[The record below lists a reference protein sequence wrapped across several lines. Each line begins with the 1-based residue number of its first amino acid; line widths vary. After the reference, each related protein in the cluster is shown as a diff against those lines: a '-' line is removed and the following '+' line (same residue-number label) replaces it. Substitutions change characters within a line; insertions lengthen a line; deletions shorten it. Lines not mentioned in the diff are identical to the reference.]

1 MKKNNSKI
9 IAAIP
14 GEGLSSIPNSA
25 SYFFISQSHPYLY
38 NISFVKSKYKNIKK
52 LQTWDVMILRD
63 YDLRRLLK
71 WGIEF
76 DPSKWETDKFYS
88 QECSILV
95 ECDCHNEVMI
105 VYFDK
110 EERLFYFEIYDNYWC
125 KRKYRR
131 KLSSEF
137 AVSVK
142 TIKNYF
148 YDILKSLP
156 EEE

>member
-1 MKKNNSKI
+1 MKKINSKI
-9 IAAIP
+9 LAAIP
-14 GEGLSSIPNSA
+14 GENA
-25 SYFFISQSHPYLY
+25 YFFISQSSPFLY
-38 NISFVKSKYKNIKK
+38 NISFVKSKYKANRC
-52 LQTWDVMILRD
+52 LQVWDTMVLRG
-63 YDLRRLLK
+63 YDLKRLLK

-76 DPSKWETDKFYS
+76 DFSKWETDEFYS
-88 QECSILV
+88 QENSILI

-110 EERLFYFEIYDNYWC
+110 KEKLFYFEIYDNYWY
-125 KRKYRR
+125 KRKHHK

-137 AVSVK
+137 VASVK

-148 YDILKSLP
+148 YEILKSLP

>member
-1 MKKNNSKI
+1 MKKNNSKV

-14 GEGLSSIPNSA
+14 GENA
-25 SYFFISQSHPYLY
+25 YFFISQDYPYLY
-38 NISFVKSKYKNIKK
+38 NISFVKSKYKNTKK
-52 LQTWDVMILRD
+52 LQTWDTMVLRE
-63 YDLRRLLK
+63 YDLKRLLN

-76 DPSKWETDKFYS
+76 DSSKWNTNKFYS

-95 ECDCHNEVMI
+95 ECDCHNEILV
-105 VYFDK
+105 VFFDK
-110 EERLFYFEIYDNYWC
+110 KESMFYFEIYDNYWY

-131 KLSSEF
+131 KLSSELV
-137 AVSVK
+137 ASVK

-156 EEE
+156 KEE